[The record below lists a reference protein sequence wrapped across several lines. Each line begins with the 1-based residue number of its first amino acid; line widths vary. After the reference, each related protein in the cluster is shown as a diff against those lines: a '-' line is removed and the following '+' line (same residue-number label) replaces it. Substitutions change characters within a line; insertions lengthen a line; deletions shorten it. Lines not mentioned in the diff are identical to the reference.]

1 MVKLGVF
8 VDGYKK
14 NPDLLSIQTTGGFAL
29 KSLDPQSLVNLQVD
43 KIFQRL
49 GHLSQNN
56 IVAVSECIKGVDAP
70 DNAVLNMLKDPR
82 FTNVSMYGC
91 EKDTGFVIGC
101 SDKSNTIVSEI
112 LDGDDKKTVT
122 SVLNFNGIKIASVHL
137 PGDGPNKKGQ
147 NIEQFLDENLNNLK
161 SHNVDVVLGDTNIT
175 EGKARILIN
184 GRKEDIIS
192 YFNKF
197 FRGPCMV
204 LMSNVRVGKHRRG
217 FMLRNQQLKKSVPE
231 SVNDAEADG
240 TLIAIKLKTSCE
252 QMMENCSA
260 VRDQLSNLN
269 DDVVEN
275 ALAFKTAPE
284 SCLANGDPVEKVW
297 LDHSVIYVN
306 MEHLCGLLGKECKPS
321 FPKNLIVV
329 NMGSVVNSGVKNWNT
344 QFIPKQS
351 LINEYDRKVY
361 EIVQK
366 YNPGKLPD
374 YPNIFGSAMLEVTD
388 SALISTYGKGVDN
401 VEIESEGNGM
411 KTDIDAAISE
421 LMSRLRS
428 QNGGRRRKSLKQR
441 RGATSRKRGG
451 KKQRRSRQ
459 KKRFFF

>member
-1 MVKLGVF
+1 
-8 VDGYKK
+8 
-14 NPDLLSIQTTGGFAL
+14 
-29 KSLDPQSLVNLQVD
+29 
-43 KIFQRL
+43 
-49 GHLSQNN
+49 
-56 IVAVSECIKGVDAP
+56 
-70 DNAVLNMLKDPR
+70 
-82 FTNVSMYGC
+82 
-91 EKDTGFVIGC
+91 
-101 SDKSNTIVSEI
+101 
-112 LDGDDKKTVT
+112 
-122 SVLNFNGIKIASVHL
+122 
-137 PGDGPNKKGQ
+137 
-147 NIEQFLDENLNNLK
+147 
-161 SHNVDVVLGDTNIT
+161 
-175 EGKARILIN
+175 
-184 GRKEDIIS
+184 
-192 YFNKF
+192 
-197 FRGPCMV
+197 
-204 LMSNVRVGKHRRG
+204 MSNVRVGKHRRG

-459 KKRFFF
+459 KKRFFFK